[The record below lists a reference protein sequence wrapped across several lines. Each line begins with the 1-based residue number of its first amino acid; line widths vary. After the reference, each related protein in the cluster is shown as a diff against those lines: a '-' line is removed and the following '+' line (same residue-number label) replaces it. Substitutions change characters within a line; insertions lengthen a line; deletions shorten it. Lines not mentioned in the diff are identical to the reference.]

1 MRRVINYELLITDY
15 ELRIINYELRI
26 INYELS
32 TPVTRTQYW
41 KLDNL

>member
-1 MRRVINYELLITDY
+1 MRRVINYELLITD
-15 ELRIINYELRI
+15 YELRI